1 MVVLS
6 ASSVLED
13 EAVVRRCVRPSEARL
28 IGERRIDAEAIE
40 EVGLDGLDKVVAGVV
55 GRGERI

>member
-40 EVGLDGLDKVVAGVV
+40 EVGLDGSI
-55 GRGERI
+55 R